1 MAEVLKSIK
10 GDFILSINDVP
21 EIREVFK
28 DFKIEPVTL
37 SYSASKNDGIVGKE
51 LLIRWN

>member
-28 DFKIEPVTL
+28 EFKIEPVTL
-37 SYSASKNDGIVGKE
+37 SYSVSKNSGTVGRE
-51 LLIRWN
+51 LLIRRN